1 MMQNQST
8 DTVLMICPASFK
20 YNIET
25 AQSNAFQKATNIQNS
40 NDLALQE
47 FDSMVA
53 ILRAEGVN
61 VWVEEDSIFP
71 EKPDAI
77 FPNNWLGI
85 HPGKQIILYPMAA
98 ENRRLERDPQLISR
112 IQSQLPGYSMNDF
125 SVSER
130 DGEYLEGTGSLI
142 FDHIQKRV
150 FASRS
155 NRTHE
160 KKVIEIAEML
170 NFKPVIFDA
179 IDADSHAY
187 YHTNVVLCIGT
198 HFGIVCSESIPEND
212 RYRVIEALSENGRAL
227 LHITRE
233 QVTSFAGNVLELRN
247 SSDETLIVLSSS
259 AMNALAPSELAFLQ
273 QFGLLLPIDI
283 SFIEQTGG
291 GSVRCMMAEV
301 FD

>member
-8 DTVLMICPASFK
+8 DTVLMIRPASFN
-20 YNIET
+20 YNVET
-25 AQSNAFQKATNIQNS
+25 AQSNAFQKAPSIENP

-47 FDSMVA
+47 FDEMVA

-61 VWVEEDSIFP
+61 VWVEEDHIFP

-85 HPGKQIILYPMAA
+85 HPGKKIVLYPMAA

-112 IQSQLPGYSMNDF
+112 IQSQLPGYSIADF
-125 SVSER
+125 SLSER
-130 DGEYLEGTGSLI
+130 NGEFLEGTGSLI
-142 FDHIQKRV
+142 FDHIKGRV

-160 KKVIEIAEML
+160 TKAFEIAEML
-170 NFKPVIFDA
+170 NFELIIFDA
-179 IDADSHAY
+179 IDKHAIAY

-198 HFGIVCSESIPEND
+198 YFAIVCSESIPEND
-212 RYRVIEALSENGRAL
+212 RNRVIKALSENGRAL
-227 LHITRE
+227 LHITRD
-233 QVTSFAGNVLELRN
+233 QVSAFAGNVLELKN

-259 AMNALAPSELAFLQ
+259 AMNSLTPSELAFLQ
-273 QFGLLLPIDI
+273 QFGLLLPIEI
-283 SFIEQTGG
+283 PFIEQTGG

-301 FD
+301 FH

>member
-1 MMQNQST
+1 MQNQCT
-8 DTVLMICPASFK
+8 ETVLMIRPACFN
-20 YNIET
+20 YNMET
-25 AQSNAFQKATNIQNS
+25 AQSNAFQKVPNIENP
-40 NDLALQE
+40 NDLALKE
-47 FDSMVA
+47 FDAMVA

-61 VWVEEDSIFP
+61 VWVEEDSISP

-98 ENRRLERDPQLISR
+98 ENRRLERDPLLINR
-112 IQSQLPGYSMNDF
+112 IHSKLPGYSMNDY

-130 DGEYLEGTGSLI
+130 NGEFLEGTGSLI

-155 NRTHE
+155 NRTNE
-160 KKVIEIAEML
+160 KIVLEIAEIL
-170 NFKPVIFDA
+170 NFEPVIFDA
-179 IDADSHAY
+179 IDEYSNAY

-198 HFGIVCSESIPEND
+198 YFAIVCSESIPEND
-212 RYRVIEALSENGRAL
+212 RNRVIKALSENGRAL

-233 QVTSFAGNVLELRN
+233 QVSAFAGNVLELKN
-247 SSDETLIVLSSS
+247 SSDETLIVLSST
-259 AMNALAPSELAFLQ
+259 AMNSLTPSELAFLQ
-273 QFGLLLPIDI
+273 QFGLLLPIEI
-283 SFIEQTGG
+283 PFIEQTGG

>member
-8 DTVLMICPASFK
+8 DTVLMIRPASFK
-20 YNIET
+20 YNVET
-25 AQSNAFQKATNIQNS
+25 AQSNAFQKVPNNE
-40 NDLALQE
+40 NPNELALQE
-47 FDSMVA
+47 FDAMVA

-71 EKPDAI
+71 EKPDAV

-85 HPGKQIILYPMAA
+85 HPGKQIVLYPMAA
-98 ENRRLERDPQLISR
+98 ENRRLERDPLLISR
-112 IQSQLPGYSMNDF
+112 IQSQLPGYSMTDF
-125 SVSER
+125 SLSES
-130 DGEYLEGTGSLI
+130 DGEFLEGTGSLI
-142 FDHIQKRV
+142 FDHIQRRV

-160 KKVIEIAEML
+160 EKALEIAEL
-170 NFKPVIFDA
+170 LQFEPVIFDA
-179 IDADSHAY
+179 IDEHSNAY

-198 HFGIVCSESIPEND
+198 YFAIVCSESIPESD
-212 RYRVIEALSENGRAL
+212 RNRVVGALSENGRTL

-233 QVTSFAGNVLELRN
+233 QVAAFAGNVLELKN
-247 SSDETLIVLSSS
+247 SSNETIIVLSST
-259 AMNALAPSELAFLQ
+259 AMNAFAPSELAFLQ
-273 QFGLLLPIDI
+273 QFGLLLPIEI
-283 SFIEQTGG
+283 PFIEQTGG

>member
-8 DTVLMICPASFK
+8 DTVLMIRPASFK
-20 YNIET
+20 YNVET
-25 AQSNAFQKATNIQNS
+25 AQSNAFQKAPSIENPNE
-40 NDLALQE
+40 LALQE
-47 FDSMVA
+47 FDAMVA

-61 VWVEEDSIFP
+61 VWVEEDSVFP

-85 HPGKQIILYPMAA
+85 HPGKQIVLYPMAA

-112 IQSQLPGYSMNDF
+112 IQSQLPGYSMTDF
-125 SVSER
+125 SLSER
-130 DGEYLEGTGSLI
+130 DGEILEGTGSLI
-142 FDHIQKRV
+142 FDHIQRRV

-160 KKVIEIAEML
+160 KKALEIAEML
-170 NFKPVIFDA
+170 QFEPVIFDA
-179 IDADSHAY
+179 IDENSNAY

-198 HFGIVCSESIPEND
+198 HFAIVCSESIPEND
-212 RYRVIEALSENGRAL
+212 RNRVVKALSENGRAL

-233 QVTSFAGNVLELRN
+233 QVSAFAGNVLELRN

-259 AMNALAPSELAFLQ
+259 AMNVLSPSELAFLQ
-273 QFGLLLPIDI
+273 QFGLLLPIEI
-283 SFIEQTGG
+283 PFIEQTGG

>member
-1 MMQNQST
+1 MQNQST
-8 DTVLMICPASFK
+8 DTVLMIRPASFK
-20 YNIET
+20 YNVET
-25 AQSNAFQKATNIQNS
+25 AQSNAFQKAPTIQNS

-47 FDSMVA
+47 FDAMVA

-61 VWVEEDSIFP
+61 VWVEEDRNFP

-85 HPGKQIILYPMAA
+85 HPEKQIILYPMAA

-112 IQSQLPGYSMNDF
+112 IQSQLPGFSMTDF
-125 SVSER
+125 SASER
-130 DGEYLEGTGSLI
+130 DGEFLEGTGSLI

-160 KKVIEIAEML
+160 NKALEIAEML
-170 NFKPVIFDA
+170 NFEPVIFDA
-179 IDADSHAY
+179 VDEYSNAY

-198 HFGIVCSESIPEND
+198 YFAIVCSESIPEND
-212 RYRVIEALSENGRAL
+212 RNRVVKALSENGRSL

-233 QVTSFAGNVLELRN
+233 QVSAFAGNVLELRN

-259 AMNALAPSELAFLQ
+259 AMNAFAPSELAFLQ
-273 QFGLLLPIDI
+273 QFGLLLPIEI

-301 FD
+301 FH

>member
-8 DTVLMICPASFK
+8 DTVLMIRPASFK
-20 YNIET
+20 YNVET
-25 AQSNAFQKATNIQNS
+25 AQSNAFQKVPSIENPNE
-40 NDLALQE
+40 LALQE
-47 FDSMVA
+47 FDAMVA

-61 VWVEEDSIFP
+61 VWVEEDSILP

-85 HPGKQIILYPMAA
+85 HPGKQIVLYPMAA

-112 IQSQLPGYSMNDF
+112 IQSHLQGYSITDF
-125 SVSER
+125 SLSEH
-130 DGEYLEGTGSLI
+130 DGEILEGTGSLI
-142 FDHIQKRV
+142 FDHIQRRV

-160 KKVIEIAEML
+160 KKVLEIAETL
-170 NFKPVIFDA
+170 QVEPVIFDA
-179 IDADSHAY
+179 IDENSNAY

-198 HFGIVCSESIPEND
+198 HFAIVCSDSIPEND
-212 RYRVIEALSENGRAL
+212 RNRVVGALSENGRSL

-233 QVTSFAGNVLELRN
+233 QVAAFAGNVLELKN

-259 AMNALAPSELAFLQ
+259 AMNVLSPSELAFLQ
-273 QFGLLLPIDI
+273 QFGLLLPIEI
-283 SFIEQTGG
+283 PFIEQTGG

>member
-8 DTVLMICPASFK
+8 DTVLMIRPACFNF
-20 YNIET
+20 NIET
-25 AQSNAFQKATNIQNS
+25 AQSNTFQKAPTIQNP

-47 FDSMVA
+47 FDAMVA

-61 VWVEEDSIFP
+61 VWLEEDSISP

-85 HPGKQIILYPMAA
+85 HPGKQIVLYPMAA

-112 IQSQLPGYSMNDF
+112 IQSQLPGYSMTDF
-125 SVSER
+125 SLSER
-130 DGEYLEGTGSLI
+130 NGEILEGTGSLI
-142 FDHIQKRV
+142 FDHIQRRV

-160 KKVIEIAEML
+160 KKALELAEML
-170 NFKPVIFDA
+170 HFEPVIFDA
-179 IDADSHAY
+179 IDENKNAY
-187 YHTNVVLCIGT
+187 YHTNVMLCIGT
-198 HFGIVCSESIPEND
+198 HFAIVCSECIPEND
-212 RYRVIEALSENGRAL
+212 RNRVIEALSENGRAL
-227 LHITRE
+227 LHINRE
-233 QVTSFAGNVLELRN
+233 QVSAFAGNVLELKN

-259 AMNALAPSELAFLQ
+259 AMNALVPSELAFLQ

-283 SFIEQTGG
+283 PFIEQTGG

>member
-8 DTVLMICPASFK
+8 DTVLMIRPASFQ
-20 YNIET
+20 YNVET
-25 AQSNAFQKATNIQNS
+25 AQSNAFQKAPSIENS
-40 NDLALQE
+40 NELALQE
-47 FDSMVA
+47 FDAMVS

-61 VWVEEDSIFP
+61 VWVEEDSISP

-85 HPGKQIILYPMAA
+85 HPRKQIVLYPMAA
-98 ENRRLERDPQLISR
+98 ENRRLERDPQLIRR
-112 IQSQLPGYSMNDF
+112 IQSHLPEHKLSDF
-125 SVSER
+125 SESETI
-130 DGEYLEGTGSLI
+130 GEYLEGTGSLI
-142 FDHIQKRV
+142 FDHIQMRV

-160 KKVIEIAEML
+160 KKVLEIAEML
-170 NFKPVIFDA
+170 NFEPVIFDA
-179 IDADSHAY
+179 FDDNSNAY

-212 RYRVIEALSENGRAL
+212 RDRVIESLSENGRAI
-227 LHITRE
+227 LHITRD
-233 QVTSFAGNVLELRN
+233 QVASFVGNVLELRN
-247 SSDETLIVLSSS
+247 SSDETLIVLSST
-259 AMNALAPSELAFLQ
+259 AMNSLLPPELAFLQ

-283 SFIEQTGG
+283 PFIEQTGG

>member
-8 DTVLMICPASFK
+8 DTVIMIRPASFK
-20 YNIET
+20 YNVET
-25 AQSNAFQKATNIQNS
+25 AQSNAFQKAPSVENP

-47 FDSMVA
+47 FDAMVA

-61 VWVEEDSIFP
+61 VWVEEDSVFP

-85 HPGKQIILYPMAA
+85 HPGKQIVLYPMAA

-112 IQSQLPGYSMNDF
+112 IKSKLSGYSITDF
-125 SVSER
+125 SESER
-130 DGEYLEGTGSLI
+130 DGEFLEGTGSLI
-142 FDHIQKRV
+142 FDHIQRRV

-155 NRTHE
+155 NRTDE
-160 KKVIEIAEML
+160 KLVLELAEML
-170 NFKPVIFDA
+170 NFDPIIFDA
-179 IDADSHAY
+179 IDEQTNAY

-198 HFGIVCSESIPEND
+198 YFAIVCSESISEND
-212 RYRVIEALSENGRAL
+212 RNRVIELLSENGRSL

-233 QVTSFAGNVLELRN
+233 QVSAFAGNLLELRN

-283 SFIEQTGG
+283 PFIEQTGG

-301 FD
+301 FH

>member
-8 DTVLMICPASFK
+8 DTVLMIRPACF
-20 YNIET
+20 NFNMET
-25 AQSNAFQKATNIQNS
+25 AQSNAFQKAPNIENP
-40 NDLALQE
+40 NDQALKE
-47 FDSMVA
+47 FDAMVS

-61 VWVEEDSIFP
+61 VWVEEDGIFP

-112 IQSQLPGYSMNDF
+112 IQSQLPGYSMTDF
-125 SVSER
+125 TLSER
-130 DGEYLEGTGSLI
+130 DGEFLEGTGSLI

-160 KKVIEIAEML
+160 KKVLEIAEKL
-170 NFKPVIFDA
+170 NFEPVIFDA
-179 IDADSHAY
+179 YDTDSKAF

-212 RYRVIEALSENGRAL
+212 RNRVVEELSENGRSL
-227 LHITRE
+227 
-233 QVTSFAGNVLELRN
+233 
-247 SSDETLIVLSSS
+247 
-259 AMNALAPSELAFLQ
+259 
-273 QFGLLLPIDI
+273 
-283 SFIEQTGG
+283 
-291 GSVRCMMAEV
+291 
-301 FD
+301 

>member
-8 DTVLMICPASFK
+8 DTVLMIRPASFK
-20 YNIET
+20 YNVET
-25 AQSNAFQKATNIQNS
+25 AQSNAFQKAPNIENP
-40 NDLALQE
+40 NDQALKE
-47 FDSMVA
+47 FDAMVS

-61 VWVEEDSIFP
+61 VWVEEDNIFP

-85 HPGKQIILYPMAA
+85 HPGKQIVLYPMAA
-98 ENRRLERDPQLISR
+98 ENRRLERDPQLINR
-112 IQSQLPGYSMNDF
+112 IQSQLPGYSMTDF
-125 SVSER
+125 SLSES
-130 DGEYLEGTGSLI
+130 DGGFLEGTGSLI

-150 FASRS
+150 FSSRS

-160 KKVIEIAEML
+160 KKALEIAEML
-170 NFKPVIFDA
+170 NLEPVIFDA
-179 IDADSHAY
+179 IDENAHAY

-198 HFGIVCSESIPEND
+198 HFAIVCSESIPEDD
-212 RYRVIEALSENGRAL
+212 RNRVINALAESGRAL
-227 LHITRE
+227 LHISRE
-233 QVTSFAGNVLELRN
+233 QVSAFAGNVLELRN
-247 SSDETLIVLSSS
+247 SSDETLIVLSST

-273 QFGLLLPIDI
+273 QFGLLLPIEI

>member
-8 DTVLMICPASFK
+8 DTVLMIRPACFNF
-20 YNIET
+20 NIET
-25 AQSNAFQKATNIQNS
+25 AQSNTFQKAPTIQNP

-47 FDSMVA
+47 FDAMVS

-61 VWVEEDSIFP
+61 VWVEEDSIIP

-85 HPGKQIILYPMAA
+85 HPGKQIVLYPMAA
-98 ENRRLERDPQLISR
+98 ENRRMERDPQLISR
-112 IQSQLPGYSMNDF
+112 IQSQLHGYAMTDF
-125 SVSER
+125 SESER
-130 DGEYLEGTGSLI
+130 DGEFLEGTGSLI

-160 KKVIEIAEML
+160 KKVLEIAEIL
-170 NFKPVIFDA
+170 KFEPVIFDA
-179 IDADSHAY
+179 IDENAYAY

-198 HFGIVCSESIPEND
+198 HFAIVCSESIPEND
-212 RYRVIEALSENGRAL
+212 RNRVIKALSENGRAL

-233 QVTSFAGNVLELRN
+233 QVSAFAGNILELRN
-247 SSDETLIVLSSS
+247 SSDETLIVLSST
-259 AMNALAPSELAFLQ
+259 AMNVLSPSELAFLQ

-283 SFIEQTGG
+283 PFIEQTGG
-291 GSVRCMMAEV
+291 GSVR
-301 FD
+301 

>member
-8 DTVLMICPASFK
+8 DTVLMIRPASFK
-20 YNIET
+20 YNVET
-25 AQSNAFQKATNIQNS
+25 AQSNAFQKAPSIENPNE
-40 NDLALQE
+40 LALQE
-47 FDSMVA
+47 FDAMVS

-61 VWVEEDSIFP
+61 VWVEDDSISP

-85 HPGKQIILYPMAA
+85 HPRKQIVLYPMAA
-98 ENRRLERDPQLISR
+98 ENRRLERDPQLIRR
-112 IQSQLPGYSMNDF
+112 IQSHLPEHKLSDF
-125 SVSER
+125 SESETL
-130 DGEYLEGTGSLI
+130 GEYLEGTGSLI

-160 KKVIEIAEML
+160 KKVLEIAEML
-170 NFKPVIFDA
+170 NFEPLIFDA
-179 IDADSHAY
+179 FDDNSNAY
-187 YHTNVVLCIGT
+187 YHTNVVLSIGT
-198 HFGIVCSESIPEND
+198 HFAIICSECMPEND
-212 RYRVIEALSENGRAL
+212 RNRVIEALSENGRVL

-233 QVTSFAGNVLELRN
+233 QVSAFAGNVLEVKN
-247 SSDETLIVLSSS
+247 SSDETLIVLSST
-259 AMNALAPSELAFLQ
+259 AMNSLEPSELAFLQ

-283 SFIEQTGG
+283 PFIEQTGG

>member
-8 DTVLMICPASFK
+8 DTVLMIRPASFK
-20 YNIET
+20 YNDET
-25 AQSNAFQKATNIQNS
+25 AQSNAFQKAPSIENP

-47 FDSMVA
+47 FDAMVA

-61 VWVEEDSIFP
+61 VWVEEDSVFP

-85 HPGKQIILYPMAA
+85 HPGKQIVLYPMAA
-98 ENRRLERDPQLISR
+98 ENRRLERDPQLINR
-112 IQSQLPGYSMNDF
+112 IKSKLSGYSITDF
-125 SVSER
+125 SESEL
-130 DGEYLEGTGSLI
+130 DGEFLEGTGSLI
-142 FDHIQKRV
+142 FDHLQRRV

-155 NRTHE
+155 NRTDE
-160 KKVIEIAEML
+160 KLVLELAEML
-170 NFKPVIFDA
+170 NFDPIIFDA
-179 IDADSHAY
+179 IDEQKNAY

-198 HFGIVCSESIPEND
+198 YFAIVCSESIPEND
-212 RYRVIEALSENGRAL
+212 RNRVIELLSENGRSL

-233 QVTSFAGNVLELRN
+233 QVSAFAGNLLELRN

-259 AMNALAPSELAFLQ
+259 AMNALDPSELAFLQ

-283 SFIEQTGG
+283 PFIEQTGG

-301 FD
+301 FH

>member
-8 DTVLMICPASFK
+8 DTVLMIRPASFK

-25 AQSNAFQKATNIQNS
+25 AQSNAFQKAPNIENS

-283 SFIEQTGG
+283 PFIEQTGG

>member
-1 MMQNQST
+1 MQTQST
-8 DTVLMICPASFK
+8 DTVLMIRPACFNFNK
-20 YNIET
+20 ET
-25 AQSNAFQKATNIQNS
+25 AQSNAFQKTSNIDNP

-47 FDSMVA
+47 FDAMVS

-61 VWVEEDSIFP
+61 VWVEEDSILP

-77 FPNNWLGI
+77 FPNNLLGI

-98 ENRRLERDPQLISR
+98 TNRRLERDPQLISR
-112 IQSQLPGYSMNDF
+112 IQTQLSGYSISDF
-125 SVSER
+125 SLSEL
-130 DGEYLEGTGSLI
+130 DGEFLEGTGSLI

-155 NRTHE
+155 IRTNE
-160 KKVIEIAEML
+160 TKALEIAEML
-170 NFKPVIFDA
+170 QFEPVIFDA
-179 IDADSHAY
+179 IDEYSNAY

-198 HFGIVCSESIPEND
+198 HFAIVCSESIPEFD
-212 RYRVIEALSENGRAL
+212 RNRVIKALSENGRAL

-233 QVTSFAGNVLELRN
+233 QVSAFAGNVLELKN
-247 SSDETLIVLSSS
+247 SSDETLIVLSST
-259 AMNALAPSELAFLQ
+259 AMNSLKPSELAFLQ
-273 QFGLLLPIDI
+273 QFGLLLPIEI
-283 SFIEQTGG
+283 PFIEQTGG

>member
-8 DTVLMICPASFK
+8 DTVLMIRPASFK
-20 YNIET
+20 YNVET
-25 AQSNAFQKATNIQNS
+25 AQSNAFQKAPNIENP

-47 FDSMVA
+47 FDAMVA

-85 HPGKQIILYPMAA
+85 HPGKHIVLYPMAA
-98 ENRRLERDPQLISR
+98 ENRRLEREPNLIRR
-112 IQSQLPGYSMNDF
+112 IQSHLPEYKLSDF
-125 SVSER
+125 SESETL
-130 DGEYLEGTGSLI
+130 GEYLEGTGSLI

-160 KKVIEIAEML
+160 KKVTEIAEML
-170 NFKPVIFDA
+170 HFEPVIFDA
-179 IDADSHAY
+179 IDADSDAY

-212 RYRVIEALSENGRAL
+212 RDRVVKALSENGRAL

-233 QVTSFAGNVLELRN
+233 QVLAFAGNVLELRN
-247 SSDETLIVLSSS
+247 SSDETLIVLSST
-259 AMNALAPSELAFLQ
+259 AMNSLMPTELAFLQ

-283 SFIEQTGG
+283 PFIEQTGG

>member
-1 MMQNQST
+1 
-8 DTVLMICPASFK
+8 MIRPACFNF
-20 YNIET
+20 NIET
-25 AQSNAFQKATNIQNS
+25 AQSNTFQKAPTIQNP

-53 ILRAEGVN
+53 ILKAEGVN

-85 HPGKQIILYPMAA
+85 HPGNQIVLYPMAA

-112 IQSQLPGYSMNDF
+112 IQSQLHGYAMTDF
-125 SVSER
+125 SESER
-130 DGEYLEGTGSLI
+130 NGEFLEGTGSLI

-160 KKVIEIAEML
+160 KKVLEIAEIL
-170 NFKPVIFDA
+170 KFEPVIFDA
-179 IDADSHAY
+179 IDENAYAY

-198 HFGIVCSESIPEND
+198 HFAIVCSESIPEND
-212 RYRVIEALSENGRAL
+212 RNRVIKALSENGRAL

-233 QVTSFAGNVLELRN
+233 QVSAFAGNILELRN

-259 AMNALAPSELAFLQ
+259 AMNVLSPSELAFLQ

-283 SFIEQTGG
+283 PFIEQTGG

>member
-1 MMQNQST
+1 MQNQST
-8 DTVLMICPASFK
+8 DTVLMIRPACF
-20 YNIET
+20 NFNVET
-25 AQSNAFQKATNIQNS
+25 AQSNAFQKLPDIENP
-40 NDLALQE
+40 NDSALQE
-47 FDSMVA
+47 FDAMVA

-98 ENRRLERDPQLISR
+98 ENRRLERDPFLINR
-112 IQSQLPGYSMNDF
+112 IQSHLPGYSITDF

-130 DGEYLEGTGSLI
+130 NGKFLEGTGSLL

-155 NRTHE
+155 NRTDE
-160 KKVIEIAEML
+160 KLVIEIAEML
-170 NFKPVIFDA
+170 NFEPVIFDA
-179 IDADSHAY
+179 LDEYSHAY

-198 HFGIVCSESIPEND
+198 YFAIVCSESIPEND
-212 RYRVIEALSENGRAL
+212 RNRVIKALSENGRAL
-227 LHITRE
+227 LHITRD
-233 QVTSFAGNVLELRN
+233 QVSAFAGNVLELKN
-247 SSDETLIVLSSS
+247 SSDETLIVLSST
-259 AMNALAPSELAFLQ
+259 AMNSLTPSELAFLQ
-273 QFGLLLPIDI
+273 QFGLLLPIEI
-283 SFIEQTGG
+283 PFIEQTGG

>member
-8 DTVLMICPASFK
+8 DTVLMIRPACFNF
-20 YNIET
+20 NIET
-25 AQSNAFQKATNIQNS
+25 AQSNTFQKAPTIQNP

-47 FDSMVA
+47 FDAMVS

-61 VWVEEDSIFP
+61 VWVEEDSIIP

-85 HPGKQIILYPMAA
+85 HPGNQIVLYPMAA

-112 IQSQLPGYSMNDF
+112 IQSQLHGYAMTDF
-125 SVSER
+125 SESER
-130 DGEYLEGTGSLI
+130 NGEFLEGTGSLI

-160 KKVIEIAEML
+160 KKVLEIAEIL
-170 NFKPVIFDA
+170 KFEPVIFDA
-179 IDADSHAY
+179 IDENAYAY

-198 HFGIVCSESIPEND
+198 HFAIVCSESIPEND
-212 RYRVIEALSENGRAL
+212 RNRVIKALSENGRAL

-233 QVTSFAGNVLELRN
+233 QVSAFAGNILELRN

-259 AMNALAPSELAFLQ
+259 AMNVLSPSELAFLQ

-283 SFIEQTGG
+283 PFIEQTGG

>member
-1 MMQNQST
+1 MQNQST
-8 DTVLMICPASFK
+8 DTVLMIRPASFK
-20 YNIET
+20 YNVET
-25 AQSNAFQKATNIQNS
+25 AHSNTFQKAPSTENP

-47 FDSMVA
+47 FDAMVS

-61 VWVEEDSIFP
+61 VWVEDDSISP

-77 FPNNWLGI
+77 FPNNWIGI
-85 HPGKQIILYPMAA
+85 HPGKQLILYPMSA

-112 IQSQLPGYSMNDF
+112 IQSQLPGYSITDF
-125 SVSER
+125 SLSEI
-130 DGEYLEGTGSLI
+130 DGEFLEGTGSLV

-155 NRTHE
+155 DRTHE
-160 KKVIEIAEML
+160 KKVLEIAEML
-170 NFKPVIFDA
+170 HFEPLIFDA
-179 IDADSHAY
+179 IDENSHAY

-198 HFGIVCSESIPEND
+198 NFAIVCSESIPEDD
-212 RYRVIEALSENGRAL
+212 RNRVIEALSENGRAL

-233 QVTSFAGNVLELRN
+233 QVSAFAGNVLEVKN

-259 AMNALAPSELAFLQ
+259 AMNVLAPSELAFLQ

-283 SFIEQTGG
+283 PFIEQTGG